1 MLGARV
7 IGIASEFKAQ
17 ALLDLECESVI
28 DRNDPDLEQRVKQ
41 AAGGPVD
48 VALDVVGGSMFMP
61 LINSLRQRGWYSTSG
76 AIAGPVVEFDLRQLV
91 YKDIKMTGALK
102 PMLAASYPLRDLA
115 QAQKAFISKRRT
127 GNIVVTME

>member
-1 MLGARV
+1 M

-17 ALLDLECESVI
+17 ALLDLGCESVI

-61 LINSLRQRGWYSTSG
+61 LINSLRQRGRYSTSG
-76 AIAGPVVEFDLRQLV
+76 RLPGPWWNSTCVSLSTKTLR
-91 YKDIKMTGALK
+91 
-102 PMLAASYPLRDLA
+102 
-115 QAQKAFISKRRT
+115 
-127 GNIVVTME
+127 